1 MKQRGAYVMQAS
13 GGWSNQQL
21 TKDCGI
27 IPYLLYKNH
36 GFHSVMVHSR
46 EVESE
51 KFPYLEKY
59 VRGLEMDSL
68 PEDSLEGRF
77 EYINEH
83 AADIDLL
90 ILYGPYPNYIPVVD
104 FYKRVRSDGKIYLAS
119 DMNIG
124 WASGAMH
131 SHPGFRK
138 LFRSCDVV
146 AASCRAVQKYITT
159 KWRVPVELIR
169 NGWYNFS
176 QVSFDNLFEQKENII
191 LTVGRIGTDQKR
203 NEDLLEAFAKVA
215 DDLPDW
221 NVRLVGT
228 VKDTFNPY
236 IERYFATYPN
246 LRGRV
251 TFTGLIEDKIELAN
265 EFKRAKIFCLTS
277 TYEGGTPNVT
287 AEALFAGDV
296 MIFSSIDAAQEAV
309 DDGRCGVIFP
319 IGDVEALAKIF
330 REVCSDKDLILK
342 GSQHAVEHAKR
353 NFDAEHIVAKL
364 HYLLYGGDAA

>member
-1 MKQRGAYVMQAS
+1 MA
-13 GGWSNQQL
+13 L
-21 TKDCGI
+21 TK
-27 IPYLLYKNH
+27 
-36 GFHSVMVHSR
+36 S
-46 EVESE
+46 
-51 KFPYLEKY
+51 
-59 VRGLEMDSL
+59 
-68 PEDSLEGRF
+68 
-77 EYINEH
+77 
-83 AADIDLL
+83 A
-90 ILYGPYPNYIPVVD
+90 
-104 FYKRVRSDGKIYLAS
+104 
-119 DMNIG
+119 
-124 WASGAMH
+124 
-131 SHPGFRK
+131 
-138 LFRSCDVV
+138 
-146 AASCRAVQKYITT
+146 T
-159 KWRVPVELIR
+159 KT
-169 NGWYNFS
+169 YS
-176 QVSFDNLFEQKENII
+176 
-191 LTVGRIGTDQKR
+191 
-203 NEDLLEAFAKVA
+203 KVA